1 MAESRQKYKKL
12 EEEVAVL
19 QRRCRELR
27 IPVMVVF
34 EGLSAAGKGTLIN
47 RIIQPMDP
55 RLQSHMH

>member
-47 RIIQPMDP
+47 RIIQPM
-55 RLQSHMH
+55 H